1 MEVVSSP
8 DTHDVTIIAV
18 HIQRLLLRHVGL
30 TKVRGRD
37 GHIKYMIRRV
47 RCYALPYDGFYLKH

>member
-18 HIQRLLLRHVGL
+18 HIQRLLFTSCWSDEGAWA
-30 TKVRGRD
+30 GW
-37 GHIKYMIRRV
+37 
-47 RCYALPYDGFYLKH
+47 PYKIYD